1 MKIKEFLISAIAV
14 VISTAVALGAGE
26 VILRIK
32 NSAMDNYD
40 IEMWRYA
47 RELKVRSPDP
57 VLGHEH
63 IPNAAALLQS
73 TEIRTSDLGLRGGP
87 VAAIP
92 GKRRILVLGA
102 SITLGW
108 GVPEQDTFTA
118 VLEKMFKSR
127 GEDVEVL
134 NAGIGNYNAERYV
147 ELFFTRLTALA
158 PTDIIVHYFL
168 RDAETLDAGGGNFM
182 LQHSELAVTLW
193 IAANRVLGV
202 SGEKSLVDHYK
213 AVYDPQAPGFLKMEQ
228 SLSKLSD
235 YARQHDIR
243 LYFAMMPDVHNLT
256 NYPFGAI
263 HATMR
268 QFAQAH
274 GYTFID
280 LLPAFEGLKPE
291 QVWAM
296 PGDPHPNALGHALMA
311 KSIFPILSGATKAPP
326 ASVN

>member
-1 MKIKEFLISAIAV
+1 MKIREFLISAAAV
-14 VISTAVALGAGE
+14 IVSTTIALGAGE
-26 VILRIK
+26 VVLRIK
-32 NSAMDNYD
+32 NAAMDNYD

-47 RELKVRSPDP
+47 RELKVPSPDP

-73 TEIRTSDLGLRGGP
+73 TDIRTNSFGLRGGP
-87 VAAIP
+87 VSSVAS
-92 GKRRILVLGA
+92 KRRILVLGG

-108 GVPEQDTFTA
+108 GVAEPDTFTA
-118 VLEKMFKSR
+118 TLERMFKSR
-127 GEDVEVL
+127 GDDVEVL

-147 ELFFTRLTALA
+147 ELFLTRLTALS

-168 RDAETLDAGGGNFM
+168 RDAETLDPGGGN
-182 LQHSELAVTLW
+182 LLLRHSELAVTLW
-193 IAANRVLGV
+193 IAMNRVFGQA
-202 SGEKSLVDHYK
+202 GEKSLTEHYK
-213 AVYDPQAPGFLKMEQ
+213 LVYDPQAAGFLKMQQ

-235 YARQHDIR
+235 YAKQHNIR

-256 NYPFGAI
+256 NYPFAGI
-263 HATMR
+263 HDTMR

-296 PGDPHPNALGHALMA
+296 PGDPHPNAMGHELMA
-311 KSIFPILSGATKAPP
+311 KSIFPILSGESKMAPAP
-326 ASVN
+326 VN

>member
-1 MKIKEFLISAIAV
+1 MKIKEFFVAAIAV
-14 VISTAVALGAGE
+14 TISTAIALGAGE
-26 VILRIK
+26 IILRIK
-32 NSAMDNYD
+32 NGAMDNYD

-63 IPNAAALLQS
+63 LPNAAAVLQS
-73 TEIRTSDLGLRGGP
+73 TEIRTNDLGLRGGP

-118 VLEKMFKSR
+118 VLEKMFRSR

-134 NAGIGNYNAERYV
+134 NAGVGNYNAERYV

-168 RDAETLDAGGGNFM
+168 RDAETLDAGGGNFL

-193 IAANRVLGV
+193 IAANRVLGAT
-202 SGEKSLVDHYK
+202 GEKSLVDHYK

-235 YARQHDIR
+235 YARQHHIG
-243 LYFAMMPDVHNLT
+243 LYLAMMPDVHNLT

-268 QFAQAH
+268 RFAEAH
-274 GYTFID
+274 GYIFID
-280 LLPAFEGLKPE
+280 LLPAFQGLKPE

-296 PGDPHPNALGHALMA
+296 PGDPHPNALGHELMA
-311 KSIFPILSGATKAPP
+311 KSIFPILFGGGKVAPAP
-326 ASVN
+326 VN